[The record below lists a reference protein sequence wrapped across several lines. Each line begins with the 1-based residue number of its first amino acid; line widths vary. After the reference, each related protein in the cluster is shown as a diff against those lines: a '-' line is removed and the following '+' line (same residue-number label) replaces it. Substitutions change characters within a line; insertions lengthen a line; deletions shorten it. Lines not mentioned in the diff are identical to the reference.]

1 MTAGKTDAGWHLQH
15 DGWELKSPAGNRVLL
30 SAAERLLMQALAAQP
45 GMPLSRPALCAA
57 MEATHRRRSRPRLGA
72 TRRVDMLVSRL
83 RAKARQTGDELPLVS
98 VPRVG
103 YALSI
108 RQKAEIPA

>member
-1 MTAGKTDAGWHLQH
+1 MAADEVDAGWRLQH
-15 DGWELKSPAGNRVLL
+15 DGWELKSPAGSRVFL

-57 MEATHRRRSRPRLGA
+57 MEAAHRRRPRPCPA
-72 TRRVDMLVSRL
+72 TTRCVDMLVSRL
-83 RAKARQTGDELPLVS
+83 RAKARQTGDELPLAS
-98 VPRVG
+98 VPREG

-108 RQKAEIPA
+108 RLKAEIPA